1 MPALHT
7 MKFHDIT
14 HTLESVGYRLNPDG
28 DGFTVNEPDPRKIID
43 TLRLTQDFGVLRIG
57 FFYTLILPND
67 QVIYIYIYI
76 DADQFGTRIHEP
88 EHN

>member
-14 HTLESVGYRLNPDG
+14 HTLESVGYRLIPDRN
-28 DGFTVNEPDPRKIID
+28 GFVTDEPDPRKIID
-43 TLRLTQDFGVLRIG
+43 TLRLTQTFGVIQIG
-57 FFYTLILPND
+57 FFYSLIFQNSQLLF
-67 QVIYIYIYI
+67 I
-76 DADQFGTRIHEP
+76 DIDQFGTRIHEP